1 MSTLLSRLIEAAN
14 NFINYIKEAKEKNKA
29 VHYAIYGGGFIV
41 LFYLWRLTRP
51 SRSYKLGKF
60 NASLKSPT
68 EPDFYDVAIIGAGPS
83 GGTCGFYL
91 AKAGRKV
98 VVFDKKAFPRD
109 KYCGDAITT
118 MAQKHLK
125 EMGALQ
131 QLQEEGKVHWSQSGG
146 FVSPGGYSFIGDSA
160 KEMNRGTEGVV
171 VAIKRIHMD
180 DKIAKAC
187 HRAGA
192 DLKENY
198 EVEDAIFDNST
209 GVWNIKCIAND
220 KDRVNYR
227 ARILI
232 AADGAPSA
240 FARKKGYVKTEPEGV
255 CSRAYITGTHK
266 FKFDG
271 VIFYPPKLLPGYC
284 AILRHADNELGFC
297 TYIIPGGPAKNE
309 DLYKL
314 HEDILVKD
322 PYVSAAI
329 SGPDLKIER
338 MKSATL
344 RLCPIAKSY
353 GDNFL
358 IIGDA
363 AGFIDP
369 LTGEGIQYAME
380 SAKYACDVIVD
391 ALNTGDLSSSFL
403 KQYQDKWYSDWG
415 REFYWSMQMSLFLYD
430 YPILLDAAASLIGK
444 RGSRFLAEWANVM
457 TGAGSKLWFLR
468 PDVGPILFL
477 EAVGIFLRRALGFK
491 EKK

>member
-1 MSTLLSRLIEAAN
+1 VLL
-14 NFINYIKEAKEKNKA
+14 
-29 VHYAIYGGGFIV
+29 
-41 LFYLWRLTRP
+41 YLWNLTHT

-60 NASLKSPT
+60 SALKSPT
-68 EPDFYDVAIIGAGPS
+68 EHDFYDVAIIGAGPA
-83 GGTCGFYL
+83 GATCGFYL
-91 AKAGRKV
+91 AKSGKKV
-98 VVFDKKAFPRD
+98 VVFDKQAFPRD

-146 FVSPGGYSFIGDSA
+146 FVSPNGYSFIGDSA
-160 KEMNRGTEGVV
+160 AEMNRGTEGVV
-171 VAIKRIHMD
+171 VAIKRIDMD
-180 DKIAKAC
+180 EKIARAC
-187 HRAGA
+187 QRSGA
-192 DLKENY
+192 DLKEY
-198 EVEDAIFDNST
+198 HEVEDATFNQ
-209 GVWNIKCIAND
+209 GVWNIKCVVND
-220 KDRVNYR
+220 KDKINFR

-232 AADGAPSA
+232 AADGAPSS
-240 FARKKGYVKTEPEGV
+240 FARRKNYVHTEPEGV

-284 AILRHADNELGFC
+284 AILRHAKDELGFC
-297 TYIIPGGPAKNE
+297 TYIIPGGPAKND
-309 DLYKL
+309 DLSKL
-314 HEDILVKD
+314 HEDILTKD
-322 PYVSAAI
+322 PHVSTAL

-338 MKSATL
+338 MRSATL
-344 RLCPIAKSY
+344 RLGGISKSY

-380 SAKYACDVIVD
+380 SAKYASDVIVE
-391 ALNTGDLSSSFL
+391 ALNSGDLSASVL
-403 KQYQDKWYSDWG
+403 KQYQDKWYNDWG
-415 REFYWSMQMSLFLYD
+415 REFYWSMKMSLFLYKF
-430 YPILLDAAASLIGK
+430 PILLDAAASLIGK
-444 RGSRFLAEWANVM
+444 RGARFLAEWANVM

-477 EAVGIFLRRALGFK
+477 EALSIGIRRALGI
-491 EKK
+491 EKKK